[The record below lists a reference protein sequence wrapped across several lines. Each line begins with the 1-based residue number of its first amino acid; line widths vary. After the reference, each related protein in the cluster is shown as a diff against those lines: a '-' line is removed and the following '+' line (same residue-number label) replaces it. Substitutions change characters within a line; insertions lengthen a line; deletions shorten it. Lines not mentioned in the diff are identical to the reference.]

1 MAQVSE
7 NGIKLLFKNFEN
19 IDRKMNILNVT
30 TTHEWRGGE
39 AQLYQYFRLLEN
51 FKDLNQMILC
61 PENSVLSKKCTESK
75 SKHFTYFKKSKVSSL
90 LKPIIKICKAEK
102 INIIHV
108 HDSNALTASLIATL
122 FLPKSTKI
130 VLSRKRNNR
139 IKDKFLNRYKYSHPK
154 IQKIISV
161 SKAVEKVFDNIVHD
175 KSRLVTI
182 YDAIDVKF
190 FENVKKT
197 YLIHQEYQLSL
208 DTKIVGNVAALTSQK
223 DIHTFID
230 TAKKIKSKSDL
241 NIPIKFV
248 VIGDGPLKEE
258 LIQYRKENDLE
269 NDLYFMG
276 FRNNVCDLLPELD
289 VFLITSLTE
298 GLPLTI
304 YEAFACKV
312 PVVSTEAGGIPEV
325 VSNEKT
331 GFLASIKDSETLS
344 ERTLEILR
352 NSVLKENIR
361 TNAFNLVKRNHDLNV
376 MQQHYYNFY
385 MSINLDK

>member
-1 MAQVSE
+1 MAQVSK

-61 PENSVLSKKCTESK
+61 PENSVLSEKCTESK

-182 YDAIDVKF
+182 YDAIDVNF

-230 TAKKIKSKSDL
+230 TAKKIIAKKDSKLDL
-241 NIPIKFV
+241 KFV
-248 VIGDGPLKEE
+248 IVGDGPLKDELHKYSKKLKVEE
-258 LIQYRKENDLE
+258 HII
-269 NDLYFMG
+269 FMG
-276 FRNNVCDLLPELD
+276 YRSNIQQILPDFDIFLL
-289 VFLITSLTE
+289 TSETE

-304 YEAFACKV
+304 YEAFASKI
-312 PVVSTEAGGIPEV
+312 PVVATNAGGISEV
-325 VSNEKT
+325 IENNKT
-331 GFLASIKDSETLS
+331 GFLTDLKDSENLS
-344 ERTLEILR
+344 NYVLEILQ
-352 NSVLKENIR
+352 NPELSEKIK
-361 TNAFNLVKRNHDLNV
+361 TNAYNLVKENHDLSC
-376 MQQHYYNFY
+376 MQKQYYKFY
-385 MSINLDK
+385 KTLL